1 MAFNDRETTISH
13 NGVTGNG
20 ARTGAGGGL
29 VKAEQFEY
37 DDTDEEMG
45 QVHDEGDV
53 KVKHVDV

>member
-1 MAFNDRETTISH
+1 MAFNDHETTISH

-20 ARTGAGGGL
+20 ARAGGGGL
-29 VKAEQFEY
+29 VLKPEQFEY
-37 DDTDEEMG
+37 GDTDEEMG